1 MEARKLADSLE
12 HEKDMDDRD
21 KISQSLNALGYDEA
35 AQYVYGMNY
44 GDWKK
49 AHAKKATDDQM
60 QKYNDSQ
67 PMWAT
72 HDKNVLTKRADEP
85 AAPQSTIAPGTTTGT
100 PASKSSLLSNVCCQ
114 DVEEQTKQEEPPK
127 PISNTRQ
134 VPAFQP
140 PTPPSKR
147 VTFSLGILTVSDR
160 ASSGSYETGD
170 LSGPAVLDA
179 VNATLK
185 SLGPSVSL
193 SQTTQTATVPD
204 DMQSIQAKLK
214 EWSDAAQLDL
224 ILTTGGTGFARRDV
238 TPEATL
244 GVVEKPCPGLIT
256 FCTMECS
263 KLQSLASLSRGTAGL
278 RGKTLIAN
286 LPGNPKGVGEIV
298 PILLPLALHAVSDLQ

>member
-12 HEKDMDDRD
+12 EEKDVEDRD
-21 KISQSLNALGYDEA
+21 KILQSLNALGYDEA

-60 QKYNDSQ
+60 HKYNDSQ

-85 AAPQSTIAPGTTTGT
+85 AAPQSTITTAA
-100 PASKSSLLSNVCCQ
+100 PASKSLLSNVCCQ
-114 DVEEQTKQEEPPK
+114 DVDEEPKQEEPPK
-127 PISNTRQ
+127 PIRNTRQ

-140 PTPPSKR
+140 PSPPSKG
-147 VTFSLGILTVSDR
+147 VTFCLGILTVSDR
-160 ASSGSYETGD
+160 ASAGSYETGD

-193 SQTTQTATVPD
+193 SQTTQTAIVPD
-204 DMQSIQAKLK
+204 DMQAIQAKLK
-214 EWSDAAQLDL
+214 EWSDTVQLDL
-224 ILTTGGTGFARRDV
+224 ILTTGGTGFAPRDV

>member
-12 HEKDMDDRD
+12 EEKDLEDRD
-21 KISQSLNALGYDEA
+21 KILQSLNALGYDEA

-49 AHAKKATDDQM
+49 AHAKKATDGQM
-60 QKYNDSQ
+60 QKFNDSQ

-85 AAPQSTIAPGTTTGT
+85 AAALQSTINGTATAA
-100 PASKSSLLSNVCCQ
+100 PASKSLLSNVCCQ
-114 DVEEQTKQEEPPK
+114 DLEEETKQEEPPK
-127 PISNTRQ
+127 PVSNTRQ

-140 PTPPSKR
+140 PAPPSKG
-147 VTFSLGILTVSDR
+147 VTFRLGILTVSDR
-160 ASSGSYETGD
+160 ASAGSYETGD
-170 LSGPAVLDA
+170 LSGPAVVDA

-193 SQTTQTATVPD
+193 SQTTQTAIVPD
-204 DMQSIQAKLK
+204 DMQAIQAKLK
-214 EWSDAAQLDL
+214 EWSDTAQLDL
-224 ILTTGGTGFARRDV
+224 ILTTGGTGFAPRDV